1 MPSSSDTPQTTP
13 SAPKPLLRL
22 IPLED
27 TVVFPNMGITL
38 TEEVGDDE
46 RVVLVPRHENEF
58 LDVGTIAEV
67 TERLR
72 LPGGGHAV
80 ALSGEHRALIGAAQ
94 TGPGGELRVE
104 VDERPDEVPTNK
116 KTREL
121 EREYRATVE
130 EILELRGDDGR
141 IAAFLRAIAEP
152 GALADSAGYSPN
164 LSYEQ
169 KVQLL
174 RTLDVTE
181 RLELSVRLQRESLA
195 ELQIRKRI
203 REDVQEGAEKQQREY
218 FLRKQM
224 DSIRK
229 ELGEDDASVADEY
242 RTKIEDA
249 DMPEPVK
256 EQALKELS
264 RLERMGEQTG
274 ESSMIRTYLD
284 WLIAVPWGKRSDEHL
299 DPVAARAV
307 LDADHAGLEDVKD
320 RVTEYLAVRKLR
332 QDRGIEADP
341 KSGAILTLIGPPGTG
356 KTSIGESIARAT
368 GREFVRMS
376 LGGVRDE
383 AEIRGHRRTY
393 IGALPGRLVRAL
405 RDAGTMNPV
414 ILLDEVDK
422 VGADWRGD
430 PSAALLEVLDP
441 AQNHSFRDHY
451 LDVELDLSQVMF
463 LATANVA
470 DTIPGPLLDRM
481 EVIRFDGYTSE
492 EKLAIAKGY
501 LWPRQRDR
509 NGLREDEVAI
519 SDEVLRTIISEYT
532 REAGVRNLE
541 RELGTVL
548 RKTATKIA
556 SAQNQSETNGDKADV
571 APETDAQDGAK
582 PNTKSNG
589 KVPDAEVKQA
599 AKKAKGAKATKAAKP
614 TPVKI
619 DLEVVR
625 DALGRQKFFQESASR
640 TATPGV
646 ATGLAVTG
654 TGGDVLFVEATAMK
668 AGESAPGNALVLTG
682 QLGDVMKESARIALS
697 YVRGH
702 AHELGI
708 EESAFEG
715 QEFHVHV
722 PAGAIPKDGPSA
734 GVTMVTALASLL
746 SGRPVKHTVGM
757 TGEVTLQGRVLP
769 IGGLKQKALAA
780 HAAGLTDVILPE
792 RNRGDLDEIP
802 EEVRE
807 QMAFHPVMTVQEVL
821 DRALEPARVDTSTDG
836 AREAP
841 ATATPV
847 AS

>member
-1 MPSSSDTPQTTP
+1 
-13 SAPKPLLRL
+13 
-22 IPLED
+22 
-27 TVVFPNMGITL
+27 
-38 TEEVGDDE
+38 
-46 RVVLVPRHENEF
+46 
-58 LDVGTIAEV
+58 
-67 TERLR
+67 
-72 LPGGGHAV
+72 
-80 ALSGEHRALIGAAQ
+80 
-94 TGPGGELRVE
+94 
-104 VDERPDEVPTNK
+104 
-116 KTREL
+116 
-121 EREYRATVE
+121 
-130 EILELRGDDGR
+130 
-141 IAAFLRAIAEP
+141 
-152 GALADSAGYSPN
+152 
-164 LSYEQ
+164 
-169 KVQLL
+169 
-174 RTLDVTE
+174 VTE
-181 RLELSVRLQRESLA
+181 RLELAVKLQRESLA
-195 ELQIRKRI
+195 EMQVRKRI

-242 RTKIEDA
+242 RTKIEA
-249 DMPEPVK
+249 AGMPDDVK
-256 EQALKELS
+256 EQALKELA

-284 WLIAVPWGKRSDEHL
+284 WLIAVPWGKRSEEHL

-320 RVTEYLAVRKLR
+320 RITEYLAVRKLR

-519 SDEVLRTIISEYT
+519 SDDVLRTIISEYT
-532 REAGVRNLE
+532 REAGVRSLE
-541 RELGTVL
+541 RNLGTVL

-556 SAQNQSETNGDKADV
+556 SAQSAETS
-571 APETDAQDGAK
+571 QD
-582 PNTKSNG
+582 T
-589 KVPDAEVKQA
+589 
-599 AKKAKGAKATKAAKP
+599 AKATKAAKAKAKSDAAKL
-614 TPVKI
+614 PVEI
-619 DLEVVR
+619 DLEAVR
-625 DALGRQKFFQESASR
+625 DALGRQKFFQESAAR

-654 TGGDVLFVEATAMK
+654 SGGDVLFVEATAMK
-668 AGESAPGNALVLTG
+668 GGSSGGNALVLTG
-682 QLGDVMKESARIALS
+682 QLGDVMKESAKIALS

-702 AHELGI
+702 AEELGI
-708 EESAFEG
+708 DESAFENR
-715 QEFHVHV
+715 EFHVHV

-746 SGRPVKHTVGM
+746 TGRPVKHTVGM

-792 RNRGDLDEIP
+792 RNRGDLDDIP

-807 QMAFHPVMTVQEVL
+807 QMTFHPVMTVQEVL
-821 DRALEPARVDTSTDG
+821 DRALEPARD
-836 AREAP
+836 
-841 ATATPV
+841 V
-847 AS
+847 AHVS

>member
-1 MPSSSDTPQTTP
+1 MSSPSEKPTIQP
-13 SAPKPLLRL
+13 SEPKRLLRL
-22 IPLED
+22 IPLDD

-38 TEEVGDDE
+38 TIDVGDDE

-58 LDVGTIAEV
+58 LEVGTIAEV
-67 TERLR
+67 SEQIR
-72 LPGGGHAV
+72 LPGGGRAV
-80 ALSGEHRALIGAAQ
+80 AISGEHRALIGAAQ
-94 TGPGGELRVE
+94 TGPTGELRVE
-104 VDERPDEVPTNK
+104 VDERPDEVPVDGR
-116 KTREL
+116 TRDL

-169 KVQLL
+169 KVELL

-181 RLELSVRLQRESLA
+181 RLELAVKLQRESLA
-195 ELQIRKRI
+195 ELQVRKRI
-203 REDVQEGAEKQQREY
+203 REDVQDGAEKQQREY

-229 ELGEDDASVADEY
+229 ELGEDDASVAEEY
-242 RTKIEDA
+242 RTKIDDA
-249 DMPEPVK
+249 DMPEEVK
-256 EQALKELS
+256 EQALKELA

-284 WLIAVPWGKRSDEHL
+284 WLIAVPWGKRSEEHL
-299 DPVAARAV
+299 DPVGARAV

-320 RVTEYLAVRKLR
+320 RITEYLAVRKLR
-332 QDRGIEADP
+332 QERGIEADP

-481 EVIRFDGYTSE
+481 EVIHFDGYTSE

-509 NGLREDEVAI
+509 NGLRDDEVAI
-519 SDEVLRTIISEYT
+519 SDDVLRTIIAEYT

-541 RELGTVL
+541 RNLGTVL

-556 SAQNQSETNGDKADV
+556 SAESTQATGSAGAPDTEAKIAIEGEDSPTVETV
-571 APETDAQDGAK
+571 AK
-582 PNTKSNG
+582 P
-589 KVPDAEVKQA
+589 A
-599 AKKAKGAKATKAAKP
+599 AKAKATKASKAKKAAGKL
-614 TPVKI
+614 PVEI
-619 DLEVVR
+619 DLETVR
-625 DALGRQKFFQESASR
+625 DALGRQKFFQESAAR

-654 TGGDVLFVEATAMK
+654 AGGDVLFVEATAMT
-668 AGESAPGNALVLTG
+668 GGSGNGGSLVLTG
-682 QLGDVMKESARIALS
+682 QLGDVMKESAKIALS

-702 AHELGI
+702 AEELGI
-708 EESAFEG
+708 DEHAFENR
-715 QEFHVHV
+715 EFHVHV

-769 IGGLKQKALAA
+769 IGGFKQKALAA

-792 RNRGDLDEIP
+792 RNRGDLDDIP
-802 EEVRE
+802 EEVRQ
-807 QMAFHPVMTVQEVL
+807 QMTFHPVMTVQEVL
-821 DRALEPARVDTSTDG
+821 DRALEPARD
-836 AREAP
+836 
-841 ATATPV
+841 V
-847 AS
+847 AHLS

>member
-1 MPSSSDTPQTTP
+1 MPSASQN
-13 SAPKPLLRL
+13 PKPQQPEQSAEPKQILRL
-22 IPLED
+22 IPLDD
-27 TVVFPNMGITL
+27 TVVFPSMGITL
-38 TEEVGDDE
+38 TVDVGEDE

-58 LDVGTIAEV
+58 LEVGTIAEV
-67 TERLR
+67 SDRVR
-72 LPGGGHAV
+72 LPGGGRAV
-80 ALSGEHRALIGAAQ
+80 GLAGEHRALIGAAQ
-94 TGPGGELRVE
+94 TGPEGELRVE
-104 VDERPDEVPTNK
+104 VDERPDEVPVDGR
-116 KTREL
+116 TRNL
-121 EREYRATVE
+121 EREYRAVVE

-141 IAAFLRAIAEP
+141 IAAFLRAIVEP
-152 GALADSAGYSPN
+152 GPLADSAGYSPN
-164 LSYEQ
+164 LTYEQ
-169 KVQLL
+169 KVELL

-181 RLELSVRLQRESLA
+181 RLELAVRLQRDSLA
-195 ELQIRKRI
+195 ELQVRKRI

-224 DSIRK
+224 ESIRK
-229 ELGEDDASVADEY
+229 ELGEDEGSIVEEY
-242 RTKIEDA
+242 RAKIEA
-249 DMPEPVK
+249 AEMPEEVH
-256 EQALKELS
+256 EQALKELG

-284 WLIAVPWGKRSDEHL
+284 WLIAVPWSKRSEEHL
-299 DPVAARAV
+299 DPVEARKV

-332 QDRGIEADP
+332 EDRGIEADP

-509 NGLREDEVAI
+509 NGLREDEVSI
-519 SDEVLRTIISEYT
+519 SDETLRTIIAEYT

-541 RELGTVL
+541 RELGTLL

-556 SAQNQSETNGDKADV
+556 SAELE
-571 APETDAQDGAK
+571 P
-582 PNTKSNG
+582 
-589 KVPDAEVKQA
+589 
-599 AKKAKGAKATKAAKP
+599 
-614 TPVKI
+614 PVEI
-619 DLEVVR
+619 DLDAVR
-625 DALGRQKFFQESASR
+625 DALGRQKFFQESAIR
-640 TATPGV
+640 TAVPGV

-668 AGESAPGNALVLTG
+668 RSGSGPGGLVLTG
-682 QLGDVMKESARIALS
+682 QLGEVMKESAQIALS
-697 YVRGH
+697 YVRSH
-702 AHELGI
+702 AEELGI
-708 EESAFEG
+708 EESAFDS
-715 QEFHVHV
+715 EFHVHV

-746 SGRPVKHTVGM
+746 TGRPTKHTVGM

-769 IGGLKQKALAA
+769 IGGLKQKVLAA

-792 RNRGDLDEIP
+792 RNRGDLDDIP
-802 EEVRE
+802 QEVRD
-807 QMAFHPVMTVQEVL
+807 QMSFHPVMSIHEVL
-821 DRALEPARVDTSTDG
+821 EKALEPSHD
-836 AREAP
+836 
-841 ATATPV
+841 V
-847 AS
+847 ALSK